1 MLLYPCHL
9 LDNWKKIK
17 NDLAGKLL
25 KILMMKSEAINRRTE
40 NTMTK
45 KKRTKRNTTI
55 YKTLHRKLKIE
66 QHEPHYN
73 SNGW

>member
-1 MLLYPCHL
+1 LSFIGKL
-9 LDNWKKIK
+9 KKKK

-45 KKRTKRNTTI
+45 KKEQKEIQRSTTRFTKN
-55 YKTLHRKLKIE
+55 
-66 QHEPHYN
+66 
-73 SNGW
+73 

>member
-1 MLLYPCHL
+1 MLFISLSFIGQL
-9 LDNWKKIK
+9 KKEKK

-73 SNGW
+73 SNG